1 MLPRRAVLGG
11 LVASGLGAALAPF
24 DPAFA
29 RDMLRVRV
37 RQGLLRGRMEGGVRV
52 FTGIPYGHA
61 ARFGRPV
68 PARDW
73 ADERDATQ
81 PARAAPQPQDAGAIQ
96 AEDCL
101 QLNVWAP
108 AAPPPPHTRYPVLV
122 YIHGGSN
129 ETGWSGAAM
138 TAGDR
143 FAAHGVVCVTL
154 NYRLGALGFLELGG
168 ILGPAYAGS
177 GNNALRDIIL
187 GLQWVRDNI
196 AAFGGNPHAV
206 TVAGESAG
214 GKNVGTLLGLPAA
227 DGLYARAMVFS
238 GGAQTINLPGD
249 AQTFAEAVTR
259 RLGGRERLLVAPFP
273 AIVAAQAAVR
283 RAWPRGLPFRP
294 TLDGRFMP
302 MVPLFRVARGQ
313 APRVPLLIGSN
324 ADESRLFLTETQAAR
339 PLNSQ
344 SVANE
349 TMARMAAL
357 DQAYA
362 RAFPDLSGAERHW
375 KLLTAEE
382 YMMPGL
388 RLARTH
394 AAHGNP
400 VWRYR
405 MDLPAPGG
413 PNKGSTPH
421 VLDVPLT
428 FDHVT
433 LPIAGQ
439 MFGFSAAQQPMADAW
454 HGAVL
459 AFVRGGAPGS
469 PGLPLWPRFE
479 PSNHATMVVDRVSMV
494 VDDPDSTERMLWG
507 EPALVPLPQQI
518 ARSGNRLLG

>member
-1 MLPRRAVLGG
+1 
-11 LVASGLGAALAPF
+11 
-24 DPAFA
+24 
-29 RDMLRVRV
+29 
-37 RQGLLRGRMEGGVRV
+37 
-52 FTGIPYGHA
+52 
-61 ARFGRPV
+61 
-68 PARDW
+68 
-73 ADERDATQ
+73 
-81 PARAAPQPQDAGAIQ
+81 
-96 AEDCL
+96 
-101 QLNVWAP
+101 
-108 AAPPPPHTRYPVLV
+108 
-122 YIHGGSN
+122 
-129 ETGWSGAAM
+129 
-138 TAGDR
+138 
-143 FAAHGVVCVTL
+143 
-154 NYRLGALGFLELGG
+154 
-168 ILGPAYAGS
+168 
-177 GNNALRDIIL
+177 
-187 GLQWVRDNI
+187 
-196 AAFGGNPHAV
+196 
-206 TVAGESAG
+206 
-214 GKNVGTLLGLPAA
+214 
-227 DGLYARAMVFS
+227 MVFS

-459 AFVRGGAPGS
+459 AFVRAGRPDRPACRCGPGS
-469 PGLPLWPRFE
+469 NR
-479 PSNHATMVVDRVSMV
+479 ATMPRWW
-494 VDDPDSTERMLWG
+494 STGSAWSSTILTQPSACSGASPRSCPCPSRSPARAIACWG
-507 EPALVPLPQQI
+507 KKLFLFTAVRPGPRAGGRPAP
-518 ARSGNRLLG
+518 RSVRQTGHWPKQTNCA